1 MRALRFPHQNTGFT
15 LVELVVVIVVLGIL
29 ASLAIPKYI
38 EMSREARIA
47 ALEQLAG
54 AVQSVANLGNAKC
67 AVSPTC
73 NVNARSTDSPTPRAV
88 VDGKNIVFHYGYPNA
103 WDGWPLSGADGIA
116 FMLDLS
122 GFTVDY
128 RQDGTGYYRIFKMVR
143 APDPD
148 HCTVTY
154 HQVVSAP
161 GMTPPDVTLDTSG
174 C

>member
-1 MRALRFPHQNTGFT
+1 MRFSPTARNAGFT
-15 LVELVVVIVVLGIL
+15 LVELVIVIVVLGIL
-29 ASLAIPKYI
+29 AAVALPRFI

-47 ALEQLAG
+47 ALEGLAG
-54 AVQSVANLGNAKC
+54 AVWSAATLGHAKC

-73 NVNARSTDSPTPRAV
+73 NVNARSTDTPTPWAV
-88 VDGKNIVFHYGYPNA
+88 VAGKNIVFHYGFPNA

-116 FMLDLS
+116 FMVDLK
-122 GFTVDY
+122 GFGVDY
-128 RQDGTGYYRIFKMVR
+128 RQDGTGYYRIFKKIG

-154 HQVVSAP
+154 HQPVTAP
-161 GMTPPDVTLDTSG
+161 GMTPPTVTLDTAG